1 MNKNRHIKKESLLKA
16 LEQSLGVVTVACKK
30 IDISRGTFYKW
41 LKDDKEFN
49 EQVKQIENVALDFA
63 ESQLHKQIAK
73 TYSLCQLFI
82 IKALNE
88 TGKVFTIC
96 RKTLP
101 ALKGTAYRDV
111 MDLLKQ
117 LGIYSEEYHNKSELS
132 YILNDNL
139 IEFISVD
146 QPQKIRGRKRNYL
159 WLNEA
164 NEFTYEDWQQLILRT
179 TEKIYLDYNP
189 SDPYSWIYEKVIPRD
204 DCTFIKSTYLA
215 NPFLDKDTIN
225 EIEKLR
231 EIDPEYWRVYGLG
244 EIGSVSTQIF
254 RNFNLVDEMHGRLIG
269 YGLDFGFTNSPTA
282 LAEVRLLDDNLYI
295 KELLYETRLTNLDVA
310 NKLRELGISR
320 TAEIIGDSAEPKSIE
335 EIYRQGFNIKPSN
348 KGAGIHL
355 GIDIMRRYKIHI
367 TKDSLNAIKEFQSY
381 KWVTDKNGNVLNTP
395 VKVNDHLLDAIRYLC
410 LNKLSVNNSG
420 KYYIL

>member
-1 MNKNRHIKKESLLKA
+1 LTQAKIKTTNVFHKA
-16 LEQSLGVVTVACKK
+16 YKSGTRVTCLQG
-30 IDISRGTFYKW
+30 GTR
-41 LKDDKEFN
+41 
-49 EQVKQIENVALDFA
+49 
-63 ESQLHKQIAK
+63 SSK

-132 YILNDNL
+132 YRLNDNL

-215 NPFLDKDTIN
+215 NPFLDKDTID
-225 EIEKLR
+225 EIEKLK

-295 KELLYETRLTNLDVA
+295 KELLYETRLTNLDLA
-310 NKLRELGISR
+310 NKLKELGISR
-320 TAEIIGDSAEPKSIE
+320 TAEIVGDSAEPKSIE

-395 VKVNDHLLDAIRYLC
+395 VKVNDHLLDAVRYLC
-410 LNKLSVNNSG
+410 LNKLSVNHSG